1 MSEALG
7 IALFTFLAPAVLG
20 TVLIGPWSR
29 ALHAA
34 RENAGRPLS
43 REKVR
48 RRLLLV
54 LWVSCA
60 LAGLWAYWL
69 ISSGLIE

>member
-1 MSEALG
+1 MTEALG

-20 TVLIGPWSR
+20 TALIGPWSR
-29 ALHAA
+29 ALHSA
-34 RENAGRPLS
+34 RENAGRPLALD
-43 REKVR
+43 KVR

-54 LWVSCA
+54 LWTSCF

-69 ISSGLIE
+69 ISSGIIE